1 MKLSKIISG
10 GQTGVDRAALD
21 AAIMLN
27 IPIGG
32 FCPKGR
38 RAEDG
43 IIPDKYDLYE
53 TKNNKYS
60 ERTKQNI
67 QHSQGTL
74 ILYWDTI
81 TNGSFTTLEYC
92 KILNKPHFKVNM
104 NKSPIYQIKKIY
116 ICTKWGLKFK
126 SDDFA
131 VQDYSLK
138 NLEQNHGCKFFFPS
152 IKLCT
157 DNGAMIALAGLERYE
172 RKLFNKLTFK
182 PRPRWPLDK
191 QAIFMKGKRVV
202 GI

>member
-27 IPIGG
+27 IPTGG

-43 IIPDKYDLYE
+43 IIPDKYELHE
-53 TKNNKYS
+53 TTNIKYS

-81 TNGSFTTLEYC
+81 TNGSLTTLEYC
-92 KILNKPHFKVNM
+92 KTFNKPHFKVDM
-104 NKSPIYQIKKIY
+104 NKTPNYQIEKIDYWIQSNQIKTLNIAGPREDGSDIYTHANNYLIHLLSIMLKKE
-116 ICTKWGLKFK
+116 L
-126 SDDFA
+126 S
-131 VQDYSLK
+131 
-138 NLEQNHGCKFFFPS
+138 
-152 IKLCT
+152 
-157 DNGAMIALAGLERYE
+157 YE
-172 RKLFNKLTFK
+172 
-182 PRPRWPLDK
+182 
-191 QAIFMKGKRVV
+191 
-202 GI
+202 

>member
-27 IPIGG
+27 ITIGG

-43 IIPDKYDLYE
+43 IIPDKYNLYE
-53 TKNNKYS
+53 TKNIKYS

-81 TNGSFTTLEYC
+81 TNGSYNF
-92 KILNKPHFKVNM
+92 
-104 NKSPIYQIKKIY
+104 
-116 ICTKWGLKFK
+116 
-126 SDDFA
+126 
-131 VQDYSLK
+131 
-138 NLEQNHGCKFFFPS
+138 
-152 IKLCT
+152 
-157 DNGAMIALAGLERYE
+157 
-172 RKLFNKLTFK
+172 RKL
-182 PRPRWPLDK
+182 
-191 QAIFMKGKRVV
+191 
-202 GI
+202 